1 MNAALF
7 SQSLTWPIES
17 VRARLCT
24 RVSLTALLLVG
35 CGKGTATPLGS
46 AVVSPSPQTPT
57 SQTTLPTVGQSPPSG
72 VTPTPTIIIVD
83 DSTTDALLPA
93 ASNPCVEVTE
103 VAPPAFAG
111 QAVDYPI
118 PNLVGQVFYSWTTL
132 EQAQELQAGTPLINR
147 TERPGA
153 GPGHAIEFLSNGFY
167 PPTEEEQQLVDLLV
181 SPAFA
186 RARYA
191 WPHAWATR
199 MGWPATEE
207 GPAESYGNQLL
218 RITVKP
224 EALWVVFV
232 ERRLWVV
239 DGTGARMTIADAL
252 GAPERIAG
260 IYFQKDRSASE
271 VGCGGSFGF
280 ELRGSAYREFIL
292 MNQDMIESW
301 ELGTAA
307 IREVVATDIGRLER
321 LFEVAR
327 GCSAVTAT
335 FQEWAAG
342 VLCSDWQGGATELGE
357 YESALAL
364 MNSLYLPRPQQIA
377 DIISTL
383 QADLDAWDIVLGGEP
398 APDAGG
404 VDGETSGAAS
414 NTVTS
419 EAVTDSTASGDS
431 VPSGASNASSASD
444 ATTSAEAD
452 NDTSS
457 R

>member
-1 MNAALF
+1 M
-7 SQSLTWPIES
+7 
-17 VRARLCT
+17 RARWYT
-24 RVSLTALLLVG
+24 RVSLTALLLVA

-46 AVVSPSPQTPT
+46 GGVVPSPQPQQ
-57 SQTTLPTVGQSPPSG
+57 SQTTLPTVGQPSPS
-72 VTPTPTIIIVD
+72 VVTSTPTVIIIDDPTTDTII
-83 DSTTDALLPA
+83 PA
-93 ASNPCVEVTE
+93 TSNPCVEVTE

-118 PNLVGQVFYSWTTL
+118 PNLVGQVLYSWTTL
-132 EQAQELQAGTPLINR
+132 EQARELQAGTDLLNR

-186 RARYA
+186 RVRYA

-218 RITVKP
+218 RMTVKA

-252 GAPERIAG
+252 GAPERVVG
-260 IYFQKDRSASE
+260 IYFQKDRSAAE

-280 ELRGSAYREFIL
+280 NLRGSAYREFIL
-292 MNQDMIESW
+292 MNPGMIESW

-307 IREVVATDIGRLER
+307 IRKVVADDIERLER
-321 LFEVAR
+321 LFTAAR

-342 VLCSDWQGGATELGE
+342 VICSDWQGSDSELGE

-364 MNSLYLPRPQQIA
+364 MNSLYLPRPQQIV

-383 QADLDAWDIVLGGEP
+383 QADLETWDIVIGEVES
-398 APDAGG
+398 APDAG
-404 VDGETSGAAS
+404 V
-414 NTVTS
+414 V
-419 EAVTDSTASGDS
+419 DSTASVDGVTTSDVATDS
-431 VPSGASNASSASD
+431 ATHAESD
-444 ATTSAEAD
+444 ATGASDPGGTNDIGVSSVGASDGTASA
-452 NDTSS
+452 TIQPVSGQ
-457 R
+457 